1 LTHGAAASDVID
13 SSPDVRPQQVAGID
27 VGQGRHFSYV
37 GDNFPEESKSERKK
51 KMARVQMKMVG
62 AIFIVAAMLTTTA
75 VIPRADAQS
84 TSTGQTKRDKQKIIV
99 DDEPES
105 VSKQTNRTKADCEKG
120 HMKWDDTAK
129 KCSK

>member
-1 LTHGAAASDVID
+1 MV
-13 SSPDVRPQQVAGID
+13 
-27 VGQGRHFSYV
+27 
-37 GDNFPEESKSERKK
+37 
-51 KMARVQMKMVG
+51 RVQTKMVG
-62 AIFIVAAMLTTTA
+62 AIFIVAAMLTTTV
-75 VIPRADAQS
+75 VIPHRADAQS

-105 VSKQTNRTKADCEKG
+105 FSKQKNMTKADCEKG